1 MSEPSADPAPADSK
15 GSATGTTVVAPRG
28 DLDLLSAPP
37 LSARLDTL
45 TAGPRPDVVLDLR
58 AVSFIDCAG
67 LGVLCRARNRAL
79 ARQGRLRLVA
89 DNAHF
94 LRIVRHVG
102 LDGVFDIMPR
112 LPETLA
118 VAGAGRAAAPAGDL
132 RG

>member
-1 MSEPSADPAPADSK
+1 MPEATVDHAPVRSER
-15 GSATGTTVVAPRG
+15 SATGTTVVAPHG

-58 AVSFIDCAG
+58 AVSFIDCSG

-89 DNAHF
+89 DSAHF

-112 LPETLA
+112 LPETLG
-118 VAGAGRAAAPAGDL
+118 VAGARRA
-132 RG
+132 